1 MVTAGHGSNKA
12 ADLVR
17 RGLHD
22 VATGRFERSLA
33 GLTAAGAVIT
43 TLEIYTSHDSAS
55 FGNKMMWW
63 PIVVVPTL
71 VPAGVAAVFSERAAR
86 TVLPVA
92 SVLVIANGVQGTYLH
107 ARGIAQKPGGWKL
120 AAYNLEMGPPLFAP
134 ALASLVGG
142 MGLLASLLRREGE
155 QGAGRVATAARRL
168 PRRGG
173 TTGPLRVGRT
183 AARRLVRA
191 AR

>member
-1 MVTAGHGSNKA
+1 MAMAGHGSSRA
-12 ADLVR
+12 AGLVR

-33 GLTAAGAVIT
+33 GLTAAGAIVT

-55 FGNKMMWW
+55 FGNKVMWW
-63 PIVVVPTL
+63 PVVVVPTL
-71 VPAGVAAVFSERAAR
+71 VPAGIAAVLSERAAR

-107 ARGIAQKPGGWKL
+107 ARGIAQKPGGWKM

-142 MGLLASLLRREGE
+142 MGLLASVLRREGE
-155 QGAGRVATAARRL
+155 RRAAPAAARTARRL
-168 PRRGG
+168 LRG
-173 TTGPLRVGRT
+173 
-183 AARRLVRA
+183 AR
-191 AR
+191 